1 LVLTIEDLEKSQAR
15 ANEVIDIRDV
25 QIKELEKKLERVEA
39 ELKLEI
45 RNYEKMLEEEEKRF
59 VGL

>member
-1 LVLTIEDLEKSQAR
+1 MVLTIEDLEKSQAR

>member
-15 ANEVIDIRDV
+15 ANEAINSRDV

-39 ELKLEI
+39 EMKLEI
-45 RNYEKMLEEEEKRF
+45 RNYEKMLEEEEERF
-59 VGL
+59 VVL